1 MSPGLAAAQSL
12 PVETAPVRSGR
23 PQDIPRP
30 SEAQIGAAAPW
41 ARLPLDRRRFD
52 LGVLESRL
60 AAAASSHPPPPG
72 ERQAPPAE
80 RQPPP
85 AERQP
90 PPAERQPPPGERQ
103 PPPGERQPP
112 PGERQRLSAVL
123 IPLYEHAGETF
134 VILTR
139 RSAFVRA
146 HRREVSFPGGAK
158 ESADADLWSTALR
171 EAHEEIGLSPSTPRP
186 IGRLEPRFTVSSNS
200 LFHPFVAILP
210 ERPAGLQ
217 PDPAEVEAILYVSA
231 SELLAPGAF
240 REELWPSPEGGAP
253 RAISFF
259 ELEHDTVWGATATLL
274 RRLLE
279 LGIPHIDCP
288 D

>member
-60 AAAASSHPPPPG
+60 AAASSSHPPPP
-72 ERQAPPAE
+72 AE
-80 RQPPP
+80 RPPPP
-85 AERQP
+85 AERQT
-90 PPAERQPPPGERQ
+90 PPGERH
-103 PPPGERQPP
+103 P

-158 ESADADLWSTALR
+158 ESADTDLWSTALR
-171 EAHEEIGLSPSTPRP
+171 EAHEEIGLSPSAPRP

-279 LGIPHIDCP
+279 LGIPHIDCL

>member
-12 PVETAPVRSGR
+12 PVEAAPVRSGR

-41 ARLPLDRRRFD
+41 ARLTPDRRRFD

-60 AAAASSHPPPPG
+60 AAASSHPLPPDG
-72 ERQAPPAE
+72 
-80 RQPPP
+80 
-85 AERQP
+85 
-90 PPAERQPPPGERQ
+90 
-103 PPPGERQPP
+103 
-112 PGERQRLSAVL
+112 RQRLSAVL

-171 EAHEEIGLSPSTPRP
+171 EAHEEIRLSPSAPRL

-200 LFHPFVAILP
+200 LFHPFVAVLP
-210 ERPAGLQ
+210 ERPARLQ

-240 REELWPSPEGGAP
+240 REELWPQPEGGEP
-253 RAISFF
+253 RSISFF

-279 LGIPHIDCP
+279 LGIPNIDCP

>member
-60 AAAASSHPPPPG
+60 AAAASRH
-72 ERQAPPAE
+72 
-80 RQPPP
+80 PPP
-85 AERQP
+85 AERHP
-90 PPAERQPPPGERQ
+90 PPA
-103 PPPGERQPP
+103 
-112 PGERQRLSAVL
+112 ERQRLSAVL

-158 ESADADLWSTALR
+158 ESADTDLWSTALR
-171 EAHEEIGLSPSTPRP
+171 EAHEEIGLSPSAPRP

-217 PDPAEVEAILYVSA
+217 SDPAEVEAILYVSA